1 MLASQKFIRRVL
13 GEEYM
18 AAVTDQIADVWEE
31 TSPSKPVVYLL
42 APGSD
47 PTGSIDELARKKRIP
62 TQKVSMGEE

>member
-1 MLASQKFIRRVL
+1 
-13 GEEYM
+13 
-18 AAVTDQIADVWEE
+18 VWEE
-31 TSPSKPVVYLL
+31 TAPSKPVVYLL

>member
-1 MLASQKFIRRVL
+1 
-13 GEEYM
+13 M

-31 TSPSKPVVYLL
+31 TTPCKPVVYLL